1 MTFLMHVSVP
11 VKDSDGWEGAN
22 HWPTLILAAS
32 TEEDAKSKRNDI
44 LNDLPKGSS
53 AILEAF

>member
-1 MTFLMHVSVP
+1 
-11 VKDSDGWEGAN
+11 
-22 HWPTLILAAS
+22 LAAS